1 MKYLPLLFC
10 SLFPL
15 CLSAQYIPLI
25 AENKYWIIEE
35 SYSNDIPITQR
46 AFMYTFEGDTAI
58 GNYTYQKLMWY
69 DLDGSYGVPQMGGAV
84 FYVDFPYTTI
94 TKGARFALLRED
106 TLEQKVYHLPSLRDG
121 SRMCA
126 TEEEYLL
133 YDFSLAVGDPLDS
146 CQQDMMR
153 FSSTDSQTA
162 HFGFID
168 SIGVYNAYG
177 KERNYLFTTGWY
189 MGGGLPSEHAYR
201 FVAGIGWPEM
211 GIFPANNRLLRLAD
225 FCEGSLAQCN
235 IVSSVERPQTKFQ
248 ISPNPTFG
256 PISIQSTTPPQRV
269 TIMDVQ
275 GRVIQETRSSQID
288 LTSQPAGIY
297 LLKLEDY
304 QGDIHTHRV
313 IKSD

>member
-1 MKYLPLLFC
+1 MKSLTLLFC
-10 SLFPL
+10 GLLPL
-15 CLSAQYIPLI
+15 ILPAQYIPLI
-25 AENKYWIIEE
+25 EENKYWIISEA
-35 SYSNDIPITQR
+35 YNTDFPTIQNV
-46 AFMYTFEGDTAI
+46 FMYTFEGDTAI
-58 GNYTYQKLMWY
+58 GSHTYRRLMSY
-69 DLDGSYGVPQMGGAV
+69 NLDGRYGIPQMGGAP
-84 FYVDFPYTTI
+84 FYVDFPYVTI
-94 TKGARFALLRED
+94 TKGALFALLRED
-106 TLEQKVYHLPSLRDG
+106 TLEQKVYHLPSPGDG

-133 YDFSLAVGDPLDS
+133 YDFSLVVGDPLDS

-153 FSSTDSQTA
+153 FSFTDSQTA
-162 HFGFID
+162 HFGFVD
-168 SIGVYNAYG
+168 STGVYNVYG
-177 KERNYLFTTGWY
+177 KDRNYLFTTGWY
-189 MGGGLPSEHAYR
+189 MGGGLPFQHAYR

-211 GIFPANNRLLRLAD
+211 GIFPANNRLLRLSD

-235 IVSSVERPQTKFQ
+235 IVSSVERPQAEFQ

-256 PISIQSTTPPQRV
+256 PISIQSATPPQRV

-297 LLKLEDY
+297 LIKMEDL
-304 QGDIHTHRV
+304 QGDVYMRRV